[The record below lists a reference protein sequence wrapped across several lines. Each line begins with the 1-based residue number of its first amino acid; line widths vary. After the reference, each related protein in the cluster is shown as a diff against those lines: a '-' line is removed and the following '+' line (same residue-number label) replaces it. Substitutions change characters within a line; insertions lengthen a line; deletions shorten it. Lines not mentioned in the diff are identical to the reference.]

1 VRQIGLM
8 DYKLRTA
15 WWSLMGSIE
24 ELGDDYTANA
34 ESTVTV
40 MLAKR
45 QAVVEAI
52 EVVNIAMEVLGG
64 RSFFRRSPLERAYR
78 DVRAGTFHPLT
89 PEATLVYAGKVAQG
103 DPGVTE

>member
-1 VRQIGLM
+1 
-8 DYKLRTA
+8 
-15 WWSLMGSIE
+15 
-24 ELGDDYTANA
+24 
-34 ESTVTV
+34 

-52 EVVNIAMEVLGG
+52 EVVDLAMEVLGG

-89 PEATLVYAGKVAQG
+89 PEATLMYAGKVAQG